1 MAFTGNQP
9 YSMDDKNRV
18 PIPPRFRE
26 QFRNVAL
33 LTTGLEPCVLLYTE
47 EGFDA
52 ASAKVR
58 AIPEETE
65 EGRDARR
72 DFFSNSSTSN
82 VDAQGRVRIDDQL
95 LEHAGLAPKDAV
107 IVAGVGDYMEIWKK
121 SAWDARR
128 NNRSSARLSETRAL
142 ATHRTN
148 DEKGEG

>member
-1 MAFTGNQP
+1 MAFTGNTP

-18 PIPPRFRE
+18 PIPPKFRD

-52 ASAKVR
+52 ASLKVR
-58 AIPEETE
+58 AIPEETK

-72 DFFSNSSTSN
+72 DFFSNASTQN
-82 VDAQGRVRIDDQL
+82 VDAQGRVRIEDPL
-95 LEHAGLAPKDAV
+95 LEHAGIEPKDAV

-121 SAWDARR
+121 SEWDERR
-128 NNRSSARLSETRAL
+128 KNRSSARLSETAAL
-142 ATHRTN
+142 ATNRTLG
-148 DEKGEG
+148 EKGEG